1 MIKVETI
8 GMIDN
13 AVLNSVLKSANEVA
27 NYQFITDDGETYLVC
42 NTVAGDDA
50 YIDDVK
56 FAAGEYLNG
65 YNIKAWEGQKLVV
78 DEKHITYATGKAY
91 KDLVAGT
98 TLLTVNADG
107 KLAVATTAPSSGVYF
122 KVTDKCRLTGNAVK
136 VKVIVVDATA
146 TVGGSN

>member
-13 AVLNSVLKSANEVA
+13 AVLNSVLQSEKEVA
-27 NYQFITDDGETYLVC
+27 NYQFITNDGDTYLVC

-50 YIDDVK
+50 YVDDVK

-65 YNIKAWEGQKLVV
+65 YNVKAWEGQKLVV
-78 DEKHITYATGKAY
+78 DEKHIAYESGKTYAN
-91 KDLVAGT
+91 LVVGT

-107 KLAVATTAPSSGVYF
+107 KLAVATAAPDAGVYF

-136 VKVIVVDATA
+136 VKVCIA
-146 TVGGSN
+146 

>member
-13 AVLNSVLKSANEVA
+13 AVLNSVLQSEKEVA
-27 NYQFITDDGETYLVC
+27 NYQFITDDGDTYLVC

-65 YNIKAWEGQKLVV
+65 YNVKAWEGQKLVV
-78 DEKHITYATGKAY
+78 DDKHIAYASEKTYA
-91 KDLVAGT
+91 DLVAGT
-98 TLLTVNADG
+98 TLLTVNAEG
-107 KLAVATTAPSSGVYF
+107 KLAVASVAPESGVYF

-136 VKVIVVDATA
+136 VKVCVA
-146 TVGGSN
+146 

>member
-13 AVLNSVLKSANEVA
+13 AVLNSVLQSAKEVA
-27 NYQFITDDGETYLVC
+27 NYQFITDDGDTYLVC

-65 YNIKAWEGQKLVV
+65 YNVKAWEGQKLVV
-78 DEKHITYATGKAY
+78 DDKHIAYDSNKTYA
-91 KDLVAGT
+91 DLVAGT
-98 TLLTVNADG
+98 TLLTVNAEG
-107 KLAVATTAPSSGVYF
+107 KLAVASVAPESGVYF

-136 VKVIVVDATA
+136 VKVYVA
-146 TVGGSN
+146 

>member
-13 AVLNSVLKSANEVA
+13 AVLNSVLQSEKEVA
-27 NYQFITDDGETYLVC
+27 NYQFITDDGDTYLVC

-65 YNIKAWEGQKLVV
+65 YNVKAWEGQKLVV
-78 DEKHITYATGKAY
+78 DDKHIAYDSEKTYA
-91 KDLVAGT
+91 DLVAGT
-98 TLLTVNADG
+98 TLLTVNAQG
-107 KLAVATTAPSSGVYF
+107 KLAVASVAPESGVYF

-136 VKVIVVDATA
+136 VKVYVA
-146 TVGGSN
+146 

>member
-13 AVLNSVLKSANEVA
+13 AVLNSMLKSAKEVA
-27 NYQFITDDGETYLVC
+27 NYQFITDDGDTYLVC

-65 YNIKAWEGQKLVV
+65 YNVKAWEGQKLVV
-78 DEKHITYATGKAY
+78 DDKHIAYDSNKTYA
-91 KDLVAGT
+91 DLIAGT
-98 TLLTVNADG
+98 TLLTVNAEG
-107 KLAVATTAPSSGVYF
+107 KLAVASVAPESGVYF

-136 VKVIVVDATA
+136 VKVYVA
-146 TVGGSN
+146 

>member
-13 AVLNSVLKSANEVA
+13 AVLNSVLQSVKEVA
-27 NYQFITDDGETYLVC
+27 NYQFITDDGDTYLVC
-42 NTVAGDDA
+42 NTIAGDDA

-65 YNIKAWEGQKLVV
+65 YNVKAWEGQKLVV
-78 DEKHITYATGKAY
+78 DDKHIAYDSNKTYA
-91 KDLVAGT
+91 DLIAGT
-98 TLLTVNADG
+98 TLLTVNAEG
-107 KLAVATTAPSSGVYF
+107 KLAVASVAPESGVYF

-136 VKVIVVDATA
+136 VKVYVA
-146 TVGGSN
+146 

>member
-13 AVLNSVLKSANEVA
+13 AVLNSVLQSEKEVA
-27 NYQFITDDGETYLVC
+27 NYQFIADDGDTYLVC

-65 YNIKAWEGQKLVV
+65 YNVKAWEGQKLVV
-78 DEKHITYATGKAY
+78 DDKHIAYDSEKTYA
-91 KDLVAGT
+91 DLVAGT
-98 TLLTVNADG
+98 TLLTVNAQG
-107 KLAVATTAPSSGVYF
+107 KLAVASVAPESGVYF

-136 VKVIVVDATA
+136 VKVYVA
-146 TVGGSN
+146 

>member
-13 AVLNSVLKSANEVA
+13 AVLNSVLQSAKEVA
-27 NYQFITDDGETYLVC
+27 NYQFITDDGDTYLVC
-42 NTVAGDDA
+42 NTIAGDDA

-65 YNIKAWEGQKLVV
+65 YNVEAWEGQKLVV
-78 DEKHITYATGKAY
+78 DDKHIAYDSKKTYA
-91 KDLVAGT
+91 DLVAGT
-98 TLLTVNADG
+98 KLLTVNAEG
-107 KLAVATTAPSSGVYF
+107 KLAVASVAPESGVYF

-136 VKVIVVDATA
+136 VKVCVA
-146 TVGGSN
+146 

>member
-13 AVLNSVLKSANEVA
+13 AVLNSVLQSAKEVA
-27 NYQFITDDGETYLVC
+27 NYQFITDDGDTYLVC
-42 NTVAGDDA
+42 NTIAGDDA

-65 YNIKAWEGQKLVV
+65 YNVEAWEGQKLVV
-78 DEKHITYATGKAY
+78 DDKHIAYDSEKTYA
-91 KDLVAGT
+91 DLVAGT
-98 TLLTVNADG
+98 TLLTVNAEG
-107 KLAVATTAPSSGVYF
+107 KLAVASVAPESGVYF

-136 VKVIVVDATA
+136 VKVCVA
-146 TVGGSN
+146 

>member
-13 AVLNSVLKSANEVA
+13 AVLNSVLQSAKEVA
-27 NYQFITDDGETYLVC
+27 NYQFITDDGDTYLVC
-42 NTVAGDDA
+42 NTIAGDDA

-65 YNIKAWEGQKLVV
+65 YNVKAWEGQKLVV
-78 DEKHITYATGKAY
+78 DDKHIAYDSNKTYAN
-91 KDLVAGT
+91 LIAGT
-98 TLLTVNADG
+98 TLLTVNAEG
-107 KLAVATTAPSSGVYF
+107 KLAVASVAPESGVYF

-136 VKVIVVDATA
+136 VKVYVA
-146 TVGGSN
+146 

>member
-13 AVLNSVLKSANEVA
+13 AVLNSVLQSAKEVA
-27 NYQFITDDGETYLVC
+27 NYQFITDDGDTYLVC

-65 YNIKAWEGQKLVV
+65 YNVKAWEGQKLVV
-78 DEKHITYATGKAY
+78 DDKHIAYDSDKTYA
-91 KDLVAGT
+91 DLVAGT
-98 TLLTVNADG
+98 TLLTVNAQG
-107 KLAVATTAPSSGVYF
+107 KLAVASVAPESGVYF

-136 VKVIVVDATA
+136 VKVYVA
-146 TVGGSN
+146 

>member
-13 AVLNSVLKSANEVA
+13 AVLNSVLQSAKEVA
-27 NYQFITDDGETYLVC
+27 NYQFITDDGDTYLVC

-65 YNIKAWEGQKLVV
+65 YNVKAWEGQKLVV
-78 DEKHITYATGKAY
+78 DDKHIAYDSDKTYA
-91 KDLVAGT
+91 DLVAGT
-98 TLLTVNADG
+98 TLLTVNAEG
-107 KLAVATTAPSSGVYF
+107 KLAVASVAPESGVYF

-136 VKVIVVDATA
+136 VKVYVA
-146 TVGGSN
+146 

>member
-13 AVLNSVLKSANEVA
+13 AVLNSVLQSAKEVA
-27 NYQFITDDGETYLVC
+27 NYQFITDDGDTYLVC

-65 YNIKAWEGQKLVV
+65 YNVKAWEGQKLVV
-78 DEKHITYATGKAY
+78 DDKHIAYDSDKTYA
-91 KDLVAGT
+91 DLVACT
-98 TLLTVNADG
+98 TLLTVNAQG
-107 KLAVATTAPSSGVYF
+107 KLAVASVAPESGVYF

-136 VKVIVVDATA
+136 VKVYVA
-146 TVGGSN
+146 

>member
-13 AVLNSVLKSANEVA
+13 AVLNSMLQSAKEVA
-27 NYQFITDDGETYLVC
+27 NYQFITDDGDTYLVC

-65 YNIKAWEGQKLVV
+65 YNVKAWEGQKLVV
-78 DEKHITYATGKAY
+78 DDKHIAYDSNKTYA
-91 KDLVAGT
+91 DLIAGT
-98 TLLTVNADG
+98 TLLTVNAEG
-107 KLAVATTAPSSGVYF
+107 KLAVASVAPESGVYF

-136 VKVIVVDATA
+136 VKVYVA
-146 TVGGSN
+146 

>member
-13 AVLNSVLKSANEVA
+13 AVLNSVLQSAKEVA
-27 NYQFITDDGETYLVC
+27 NYQFITDDGDTYLVC

-65 YNIKAWEGQKLVV
+65 YNVKAWEGQKLVV
-78 DEKHITYATGKAY
+78 DDKHIAYDSEKTYA
-91 KDLVAGT
+91 DLVAGT
-98 TLLTVNADG
+98 TLLTVNAEG
-107 KLAVATTAPSSGVYF
+107 KLAVASVAPESGVYF

-136 VKVIVVDATA
+136 VKVYVA
-146 TVGGSN
+146 

>member
-13 AVLNSVLKSANEVA
+13 AVLNSVLQSEKEVA
-27 NYQFITDDGETYLVC
+27 NYQFITDDGDTYLVC

-65 YNIKAWEGQKLVV
+65 YNVKAWEGQKLVV
-78 DEKHITYATGKAY
+78 DDKHIAYDSEKTYA
-91 KDLVAGT
+91 DLVAGT
-98 TLLTVNADG
+98 TLLTVNAQG
-107 KLAVATTAPSSGVYF
+107 KLAVASVAPESGVYF

-136 VKVIVVDATA
+136 VKVYVV
-146 TVGGSN
+146 

>member
-13 AVLNSVLKSANEVA
+13 AVLNSVLQSAKEVA
-27 NYQFITDDGETYLVC
+27 NYQFITDDGGTYLVC
-42 NTVAGDDA
+42 NTIAGDDA

-65 YNIKAWEGQKLVV
+65 YNVKAWEGQKLVV
-78 DEKHITYATGKAY
+78 DDKHIAYDSNKTYA
-91 KDLVAGT
+91 DLIAGT
-98 TLLTVNADG
+98 TLLTVNAEG
-107 KLAVATTAPSSGVYF
+107 KLAVASVAPESGVYF

-136 VKVIVVDATA
+136 VKVYVA
-146 TVGGSN
+146 

>member
-13 AVLNSVLKSANEVA
+13 AVLNSVLQSEKEVA
-27 NYQFITDDGETYLVC
+27 NYQFITDDGDTYLVC

-65 YNIKAWEGQKLVV
+65 YNVKAWEGQKLVV
-78 DEKHITYATGKAY
+78 DDKHIAYDSDKTYAN
-91 KDLVAGT
+91 LVAGT
-98 TLLTVNADG
+98 TLLTVNAQG
-107 KLAVATTAPSSGVYF
+107 KLAVASVAPESGVYF

-136 VKVIVVDATA
+136 VKVYVA
-146 TVGGSN
+146 

>member
-13 AVLNSVLKSANEVA
+13 AVLNSVLQSEKEVA
-27 NYQFITDDGETYLVC
+27 NYQFITNDGDTYLVC

-50 YIDDVK
+50 YVDDVK

-65 YNIKAWEGQKLVV
+65 YNVKAWEGQKLVV
-78 DEKHITYATGKAY
+78 DDKHIAYASEKTYA
-91 KDLVAGT
+91 DLVAGT
-98 TLLTVNADG
+98 TLLTVNAEG
-107 KLAVATTAPSSGVYF
+107 KLAVASVAPESGVYF

-136 VKVIVVDATA
+136 VKVCIA
-146 TVGGSN
+146 

>member
-13 AVLNSVLKSANEVA
+13 AVLNSVLQSKKEVA
-27 NYQFITDDGETYLVC
+27 NYQFITDDGDTYLVC

-65 YNIKAWEGQKLVV
+65 YNVKAWEGQKLVV
-78 DEKHITYATGKAY
+78 DDKHIAYASEKTYA
-91 KDLVAGT
+91 DLVAGT
-98 TLLTVNADG
+98 TLLTVNAEG
-107 KLAVATTAPSSGVYF
+107 KLAVASVAPESGVYF

-136 VKVIVVDATA
+136 VKVCVA
-146 TVGGSN
+146 

>member
-13 AVLNSVLKSANEVA
+13 AVLNSVLQSAKEVA
-27 NYQFITDDGETYLVC
+27 NYQFITDDGDTYLVC
-42 NTVAGDDA
+42 NTIAGDDA

-65 YNIKAWEGQKLVV
+65 YNVKAWEGQKLVV
-78 DEKHITYATGKAY
+78 DDKHIAYDSEKTYT
-91 KDLVAGT
+91 DLVAGT
-98 TLLTVNADG
+98 TLLTVNAEG
-107 KLAVATTAPSSGVYF
+107 KLAVASVAPESGVYF

-136 VKVIVVDATA
+136 VKVYVA
-146 TVGGSN
+146 

>member
-13 AVLNSVLKSANEVA
+13 AVLNSVLQSAKEVA
-27 NYQFITDDGETYLVC
+27 NYQFITDDGDTYLVC

-65 YNIKAWEGQKLVV
+65 YNVKAWEGQKLVV
-78 DEKHITYATGKAY
+78 DDKHIAYDSNKTYT
-91 KDLVAGT
+91 DLIAGT
-98 TLLTVNADG
+98 TLLTVNAEG
-107 KLAVATTAPSSGVYF
+107 KLAVASVAPESGVYF

-136 VKVIVVDATA
+136 VKVYVA
-146 TVGGSN
+146 

>member
-13 AVLNSVLKSANEVA
+13 AVLNSVLQSAKEVA
-27 NYQFITDDGETYLVC
+27 NYQFITDDGDTYLVC
-42 NTVAGDDA
+42 NTIAGDDA

-65 YNIKAWEGQKLVV
+65 YNVKAWEGQKLVV
-78 DEKHITYATGKAY
+78 DDKHIAYDSNKTYA
-91 KDLVAGT
+91 DLIAGT
-98 TLLTVNADG
+98 TLLTVNAEG
-107 KLAVATTAPSSGVYF
+107 KLAVASVAPESGVYF

-136 VKVIVVDATA
+136 VKVYVA
-146 TVGGSN
+146 

>member
-13 AVLNSVLKSANEVA
+13 AVLNSVLQSAKEVA
-27 NYQFITDDGETYLVC
+27 NYQFITNDGDTYLVC
-42 NTVAGDDA
+42 NTIAGDDA

-65 YNIKAWEGQKLVV
+65 YNVKAWEGQKLVV
-78 DEKHITYATGKAY
+78 DDKHIAYDSNKTYA
-91 KDLVAGT
+91 DLIAGT
-98 TLLTVNADG
+98 TLLTVNAEG
-107 KLAVATTAPSSGVYF
+107 KLAVASVAPESGVYF

-136 VKVIVVDATA
+136 VKVYVA
-146 TVGGSN
+146 